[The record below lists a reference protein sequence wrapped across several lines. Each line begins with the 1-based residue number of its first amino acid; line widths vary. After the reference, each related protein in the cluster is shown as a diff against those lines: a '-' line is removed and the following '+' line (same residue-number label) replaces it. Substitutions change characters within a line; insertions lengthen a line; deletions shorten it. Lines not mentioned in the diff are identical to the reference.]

1 MSGVRGMGLIDYGRA
16 LAAAVLCA
24 AVFYA
29 AGPVGALAA
38 DGDAGTGASAGA
50 FADLLAHGSGD
61 RFWVAR
67 VHQDPAR
74 GGAFITD
81 VFARPAAEGRWTQ
94 VVRVEGRALD
104 VAHRGSQLALLLD
117 GGGWLLASEPVV
129 GTEQTIATGRPPPP
143 GARLLSIAARG
154 DSLLAL
160 ARVYEPSQA
169 DGPSATSP
177 ATTSPAT
184 TSPAATP
191 SPSRAPSSGPR
202 SSRDPERLVLLAL
215 GPQGWT
221 DAGSFETDGP
231 LPAVPAD
238 VSLAVVEGAPYIA
251 VREGSQSVGIY
262 RPVGA
267 PGQSRVS
274 VETKTGL
281 VALDLLGGGPV
292 PVLWTVEAA
301 GTARLHWLTQKGVQ
315 SIDVDLG
322 SEAIAG
328 GRPRAAAAIAT
339 ERVRVVYGSGLALSQ
354 RTFDALAPSAP
365 GPVARVSLPR
375 TAVPPVMLRW
385 LEPLLTV
392 LLLFTIISSLRRRR
406 EMQET
411 MQSADRLPLA
421 PFGRRFL
428 GGIIDAAPIIGT
440 VAVLAFIASRDDDA
454 WGYLMT
460 STEAQVAL
468 LASLLVY
475 LAHTA
480 ASEIA
485 SGRTLGKI
493 CCGLRVVGL
502 DGERPSPGALLT
514 RNLLR
519 LIDLS
524 MMFFPLVLVLYSPL
538 RQRAGDVAAGT
549 LVVLHKVGAEAEGE
563 TVDDAEPAKAKER
576 EPVELAD

>member
-1 MSGVRGMGLIDYGRA
+1 MSGVRGMGLIAYGRA

-24 AVFYA
+24 AVLHA
-29 AGPVGALAA
+29 AGPARAQSA
-38 DGDAGTGASAGA
+38 DANAGA
-50 FADLLAHGSGD
+50 GATADLLAHGSGD

-81 VFARPAAEGRWTQ
+81 VFARPATEQRWVQ

-104 VAHRGSQLALLLD
+104 LAHRGTQLALLLD
-117 GGGWLLASEPVV
+117 GGWLLASEPVV

-143 GARLLSIAARG
+143 GARLLSIAAHG

-160 ARVYEPSQA
+160 ARVYEPTA
-169 DGPSATSP
+169 GGPGTAAATSP
-177 ATTSPAT
+177 ATTTPA
-184 TSPAATP
+184 SQP
-191 SPSRAPSSGPR
+191 PSSAPR
-202 SSRDPERLVLLAL
+202 PSRDPERLVLLAL

-221 DAGSFETDGP
+221 DAGSFDTEGP

-251 VREGSQSVGIY
+251 VREGPQAVGIY
-262 RPVGA
+262 RPTGSPA
-267 PGQSRVS
+267 ERRIN
-274 VETKTGL
+274 VETKTNV

-292 PVLWTVEAA
+292 PVLWTAEAGGA
-301 GTARLHWLTQKGVQ
+301 ARLHWLTQKGVQ
-315 SIDVDLG
+315 STDVDLG
-322 SEAIAG
+322 NDEAAG
-328 GRPRAAAAIAT
+328 GRTRAAAAIAT
-339 ERVRVVYGSGLALSQ
+339 ERVRVVYGNGLALSE

-365 GPVARVSLPR
+365 GAVGRVSLPR
-375 TAVPPVMLRW
+375 TATSPVLVRW
-385 LEPLLTV
+385 LEPLLTI

-428 GGIIDAAPIIGT
+428 AGTIDATPIIGT
-440 VAVLAFIASRDDDA
+440 LAVLGAIAGRDDDPR
-454 WGYLMT
+454 GYLLT

-485 SGRTLGKI
+485 FGRTIGKLS
-493 CCGLRVVGL
+493 CGLRVVGL

-563 TVDDAEPAKAKER
+563 GETPEETDSAKAKDR
-576 EPVELAD
+576 KPVELAD